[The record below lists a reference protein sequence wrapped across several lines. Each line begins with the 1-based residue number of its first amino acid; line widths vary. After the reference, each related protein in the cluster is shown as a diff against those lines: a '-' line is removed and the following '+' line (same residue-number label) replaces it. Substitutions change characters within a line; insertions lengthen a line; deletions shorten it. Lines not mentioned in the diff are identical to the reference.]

1 MSYLKQQ
8 SEAYYYI
15 YKVKKL
21 MANPTNDQLEEM
33 TEKLINHNIDFIVKN
48 WDDLD
53 EDYAIEK
60 IDRLNRIKEHIE
72 SFFNS
77 NDLPF

>member
-1 MSYLKQQ
+1 
-8 SEAYYYI
+8 
-15 YKVKKL
+15 

>member
-1 MSYLKQQ
+1 MSYLKEQR
-8 SEAYYYI
+8 EAFDYI

-21 MANPTNDQLEEM
+21 MTNPTNEKLEEM
-33 TEKLINHNIDFIVKN
+33 TNRLIENNIAFIVEN

-53 EDYAIEK
+53 EDYAIKK
-60 IDRLNRIKEHIE
+60 IDQLNRIGEHVD

-77 NDLPF
+77 KDLPF